1 MDLTVNDHL
10 ENKIQCFTTSVDR
23 LLEDNVVEVELHSQ
37 VVVAVVVAVVVEVG
51 IRNELGVDN
60 YTLEVDWDI
69 LVDLD
74 SHEDRNN
81 VVVAPIGIEVVVLVG
96 QVDIEVDIDE
106 VVVDLV
112 VEGHEWIGK
121 IYQKYYS
128 HSHRDVADEIVEVDL
143 GVGSVVDNNHAKTD
157 FELDTNF
164 D

>member
-1 MDLTVNDHL
+1 
-10 ENKIQCFTTSVDR
+10 
-23 LLEDNVVEVELHSQ
+23 VEVELHSQ
-37 VVVAVVVAVVVEVG
+37 VVVVVVVAVVVEVD

-60 YTLEVDWDI
+60 YTLEVDWDT

-106 VVVDLV
+106 VVDLV